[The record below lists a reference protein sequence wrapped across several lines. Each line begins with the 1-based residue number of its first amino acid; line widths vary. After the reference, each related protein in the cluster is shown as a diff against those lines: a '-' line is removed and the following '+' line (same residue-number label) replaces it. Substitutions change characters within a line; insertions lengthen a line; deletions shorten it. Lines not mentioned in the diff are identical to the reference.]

1 MLAFAHP
8 IAARTTMREVLAQ
21 NLSLPRRPFT
31 PTPSGVPPAHH
42 HEPRRCSP
50 SSCTS
55 VSTTPTDPKRHDTL
69 HYAGCGSYPT
79 PSQHDLP
86 HFAVV
91 ANTRPI
97 VAGRVK
103 VFYHLCGGRNV
114 SRLALSPTLLPVFMC
129 QSTADSLI
137 LQTLRLLLI
146 SA

>member
-50 SSCTS
+50 IPCIS
-55 VSTTPTDPKRHDTL
+55 VSTTPTDPRRHDTL
-69 HYAGCGSYPT
+69 HYAVVAHTRP

-86 HFAVV
+86 HFAVL
-91 ANTRPI
+91 AYTRPI

-129 QSTADSLI
+129 RSTDGSLI
-137 LQTLRLLLI
+137 LQR
-146 SA
+146 